1 MPGESL
7 ERWDRQVAS
16 GDVTAGRLTRGEPVA
31 AARRPLAAAQ
41 RAASKVPQ
49 RITVFFWIIKIFTTA
64 QGEATADYLDHRL
77 DPPVAAAIAGLAFVA
92 ALALQFRVRKY
103 MAWVYWLAADM
114 VAIFG
119 TMCADGLHV
128 ELGIPYAVSTTFY
141 AIVLAVILALWYR
154 TERTL
159 SIHSIYTR
167 RREAFYWA
175 TVLATFALGTAL
187 GDLTATT
194 LHLGYL
200 ASGIIFTLLFAIPGL
215 AHWRLRL
222 NSVVAF
228 WTAYVLTRPL
238 GASYADWMGVPHSV
252 GGLDLGRAHVAI
264 ILTIPMILLVGYL
277 AVTRLDVEDRA
288 ATAAQAPHGHGGR
301 HRSG

>member
-1 MPGESL
+1 M
-7 ERWDRQVAS
+7 AS
-16 GDVTAGRLTRGEPVA
+16 GDVTARRLGRGEPA
-31 AARRPLAAAQ
+31 AARQPLGAAQ

-64 QGEATADYLDHRL
+64 QGEATSDYLDHRL

-92 ALALQFRVRKY
+92 ALVLQFRVRKY
-103 MAWVYWLAADM
+103 TAWVYWLAADM

-128 ELGIPYAVSTTFY
+128 ELGIPYPVSTTFY
-141 AIVLAVILALWYR
+141 AVVLAVILVVWYR
-154 TERTL
+154 TEKTL
-159 SIHSIYTR
+159 SIHSICTP

-200 ASGIIFTLLFAIPGL
+200 ASGIMFTLLFAIPGL
-215 AHWRLRL
+215 ANWRLRL

-228 WTAYVLTRPL
+228 WTAYILTRPL
-238 GASYADWMGVPHSV
+238 GASYADWMGVPHNA

-264 ILTIPMILLVGYL
+264 ILTIPIVALVGYL

-288 ATAAQAPHGHGGR
+288 ATAPQAAPGHGGR

>member
-1 MPGESL
+1 M
-7 ERWDRQVAS
+7 AS
-16 GDVTAGRLTRGEPVA
+16 GDVTAGRLRPEEPVSR
-31 AARRPLAAAQ
+31 ARQPLAVAQ

-49 RITVFFWIIKIFTTA
+49 RITAFFWIIKILTTA
-64 QGEATADYLDHRL
+64 QGEATSDYLDHRI
-77 DPPVAAAIAGLAFVA
+77 DPPIAAAVAGLAFVI
-92 ALALQFRVRKY
+92 ALALQFRARKY
-103 MAWVYWLAADM
+103 VAWIYWLAADM
-114 VAIFG
+114 VAVFG

-141 AIVLAVILALWYR
+141 AVVLAVILVLWYR
-154 TERTL
+154 SEKTL

-175 TVLATFALGTAL
+175 TILATFALGTAL

-200 ASGIIFTLLFAIPGL
+200 ASGIMFTLLFAIPGL

-222 NSVVAF
+222 NSVLAF
-228 WTAYVLTRPL
+228 WTAYILTRPL
-238 GASYADWMGVPHSV
+238 GASYADWMGVPQSA
-252 GGLDLGRAHVAI
+252 GGLDFGRAHVAI
-264 ILTIPMILLVGYL
+264 ILTIPIVLLVGYL
-277 AVTRLDVEDRA
+277 AVSRVDVEEADVEGSA
-288 ATAAQAPHGHGGR
+288 APVRQGHGR

>member
-1 MPGESL
+1 M
-7 ERWDRQVAS
+7 AS
-16 GDVTAGRLTRGEPVA
+16 GDVTAGRIGRGEPAA
-31 AARRPLAAAQ
+31 AARQPLAAAQ

-64 QGEATADYLDHRL
+64 QGEATSDYLDHRL

-141 AIVLAVILALWYR
+141 AVVLAVILVVWYR
-154 TERTL
+154 TEKTL

-200 ASGIIFTLLFAIPGL
+200 ASGIMFTLLFAIPGL

-228 WTAYVLTRPL
+228 WTAYILTRPL
-238 GASYADWMGVPHSV
+238 GASYADWMGVPHDV

-264 ILTIPMILLVGYL
+264 ILTIPILLLVGYL
-277 AVTRLDVEDRA
+277 AVTRLDVDNRA
-288 ATAAQAPHGHGGR
+288 ATAPQAAHGHGGR

>member
-1 MPGESL
+1 M
-7 ERWDRQVAS
+7 AS
-16 GDVTAGRLTRGEPVA
+16 GDVTAGRLRPGGPASRAREP
-31 AARRPLAAAQ
+31 LTAAQ
-41 RAASKVPQ
+41 RAAGKVPQ
-49 RITVFFWIIKIFTTA
+49 RITVFFWIIKILTTA
-64 QGEATADYLDHRL
+64 QGEATSDYLDHRI
-77 DPPVAAAIAGLAFVA
+77 DPPIAAAVAGLAFVV
-92 ALALQFRVRKY
+92 ALTLQFRARTYV
-103 MAWVYWLAADM
+103 AWIYWLAADM
-114 VAIFG
+114 VAVFG

-128 ELGIPYAVSTTFY
+128 ELGIPYTVSTTFY
-141 AIVLAVILALWYR
+141 AVVLAVILVLWYR
-154 TERTL
+154 TEKTL

-175 TVLATFALGTAL
+175 TILATFALGTAL

-200 ASGIIFTLLFAIPGL
+200 ASGIMFTLLFAIPGL

-228 WTAYVLTRPL
+228 WIAYVLTRPL

-264 ILTIPMILLVGYL
+264 ILTIPIVLLVGYL
-277 AVTRLDVEDRA
+277 AVSRADVEEPA
-288 ATAAQAPHGHGGR
+288 APVRQGHGR

>member
-1 MPGESL
+1 MGG
-7 ERWDRQVAS
+7 VAS
-16 GDVTAGRLTRGEPVA
+16 GDVTAGRLRRGEPVSP
-31 AARRPLAAAQ
+31 ARQPLAVAQ

-49 RITVFFWIIKIFTTA
+49 RITVFFWIIKILTTA
-64 QGEATADYLDHRL
+64 QGEATADYLDHRI
-77 DPPVAAAIAGLAFVA
+77 DPPIAAAIAGLAFVVA
-92 ALALQFRVRKY
+92 MVLQFRAPKY
-103 MAWVYWLAADM
+103 IAWVYWLAADM
-114 VAIFG
+114 VAVFG
-119 TMCADGLHV
+119 TMCADGLHI
-128 ELGIPYAVSTTFY
+128 EFGIPYTVSTTFY
-141 AIVLAVILALWYR
+141 AVVLAVILVVWYR

-175 TVLATFALGTAL
+175 TILATFALGTAL

-200 ASGIIFTLLFAIPGL
+200 ASGIMFTLIFAIPGL
-215 AHWRLRL
+215 ARWRLRV

-228 WTAYVLTRPL
+228 WTAYILTRPL

-252 GGLDLGRAHVAI
+252 GGLDFGRAHVAI
-264 ILTIPMILLVGYL
+264 VLTIPIVLLVGYL
-277 AVTRLDVEDRA
+277 AVTRLDIEERA
-288 ATAAQAPHGHGGR
+288 APARQGHGR

>member
-1 MPGESL
+1 V
-7 ERWDRQVAS
+7 VAS
-16 GDVTAGRLTRGEPVA
+16 GDVTAGRLPRSEPVA
-31 AARRPLAAAQ
+31 PARQPLAAAQ
-41 RAASKVPQ
+41 QAASKVPQ
-49 RITVFFWIIKIFTTA
+49 ITVFFWIIKILTTA
-64 QGEATADYLDHRL
+64 QGEATSDYLDHRIA
-77 DPPVAAAIAGLAFVA
+77 PPLAAAIGGLALVI

-103 MAWVYWLAADM
+103 MAWIYWFAVDM
-114 VAIFG
+114 VAVFG

-128 ELGIPYAVSTTFY
+128 ELGIPYAVSTAFF
-141 AIVLAVILALWYR
+141 AVALAVIFFLWHR
-154 TERTL
+154 TEKTL

-222 NSVVAF
+222 NSVLAF

-238 GASYADWMGVPHSV
+238 GASYADWMGLPHSV
-252 GGLDLGRAHVAI
+252 GGLDLGRANVAI
-264 ILTIPMILLVGYL
+264 LLTIPIIVLVGYL
-277 AVTRLDVEDRA
+277 AVTRLDVQDRA
-288 ATAAQAPHGHGGR
+288 AAAPHGHGR

>member
-1 MPGESL
+1 MPGGASS
-7 ERWDRQVAS
+7 DGTDGVAS
-16 GDVTAGRLTRGEPVA
+16 GEVTAGRL
-31 AARRPLAAAQ
+31 ARVEPLAPAAQ
-41 RAASKVPQ
+41 AASKVPQ
-49 RITVFFWIIKIFTTA
+49 ITAYFWIIKILTTA
-64 QGEATADYLDHRL
+64 QGEATSDFLDHRWS
-77 DPPVAAAIAGLAFVA
+77 PVIAGAIGGIVFVA
-92 ALALQFRVRKY
+92 ALALQFRVRRY
-103 MAWVYWLAADM
+103 VAWVYWLAVDM

-119 TMCADGLHV
+119 TMVADGLHV
-128 ELGIPYAVSTTFY
+128 EIGIPYAVSATFF
-141 AIVLAVILALWYR
+141 AVALAVIFVAWYR
-154 TERTL
+154 TEGTL
-159 SIHSIYTR
+159 SIHSIRTP

-200 ASGIIFTLLFAIPGL
+200 ASGIMFTLLFAIPGL

-228 WTAYVLTRPL
+228 WTAYILTRPL
-238 GASYADWMGVPHSV
+238 GASYADWMGVPHNV

-264 ILTIPMILLVGYL
+264 ALTIPIVLLVGYL

-288 ATAAQAPHGHGGR
+288 ATTTQPVHGHGGR

>member
-1 MPGESL
+1 
-7 ERWDRQVAS
+7 VAS
-16 GDVTAGRLTRGEPVA
+16 GDVTAGRLRRGEPLA
-31 AARRPLAAAQ
+31 PAREQLAAAQ

-49 RITVFFWIIKIFTTA
+49 RITVFFWIIKILTTA
-64 QGEATADYLDHRL
+64 QGEATSDYLDHRL
-77 DPPVAAAIAGLAFVA
+77 DPPIAAAIAGLALVV

-103 MAWVYWLAADM
+103 VAWVYWLAADM

-141 AIVLAVILALWYR
+141 AVVLVVIFVLWYR
-154 TERTL
+154 TEKTL

-228 WTAYVLTRPL
+228 WIAYVLTRPL

-264 ILTIPMILLVGYL
+264 LLTIPIVALVGYL
-277 AVTRLDVEDRA
+277 AVTRLDVQDRA
-288 ATAAQAPHGHGGR
+288 AAAPHGHGR